1 MTLNKFCPVAQGEYY
16 NIKSPDK
23 SQLFFTFFSFL
34 FTCFA
39 ISLQVQ
45 PKNAIYCMQNNYE
58 PQYVVIAQ
66 TKEKTLKK
74 LEKSVDFFVGICY
87 YNTRL
92 ERQGKTY

>member
-1 MTLNKFCPVAQGEYY
+1 MRKCNYNFKNRNMKTYKILATSLVAFG
-16 NIKSPDK
+16 
-23 SQLFFTFFSFL
+23 LFFSTATF
-34 FTCFA
+34 
-39 ISLQVQ
+39 
-45 PKNAIYCMQNNYE
+45 
-58 PQYVVIAQ
+58 AQ

>member
-1 MTLNKFCPVAQGEYY
+1 MNCNDLWTGWKHDRYIDPVSGSNGVTE
-16 NIKSPDK
+16 I
-23 SQLFFTFFSFL
+23 
-34 FTCFA
+34 
-39 ISLQVQ
+39 
-45 PKNAIYCMQNNYE
+45 QNVDVAY
-58 PQYVVIAQ
+58 

>member
-1 MTLNKFCPVAQGEYY
+1 MSCNPCFYSVKEQFEIAQMMAWIP
-16 NIKSPDK
+16 N
-23 SQLFFTFFSFL
+23 
-34 FTCFA
+34 C
-39 ISLQVQ
+39 
-45 PKNAIYCMQNNYE
+45 IYCMQNNYE

-92 ERQGKTY
+92 EKQGETY